1 MLTILQSFQENH
13 HRIVQRQLNV
23 KQRIPSERYISPGQR
38 QKINDDRIII
48 NLLENTLTINLL
60 NNKPNQ
66 PPNFRTKNLVELNDD
81 VSVWWRLER
90 IATIVNLNLKLRCPR
105 LCANNYAYIVVKR
118 TITVR
123 NTEPAGA
130 AGIPNNKNRK
140 LLLKKC
146 SSFFDFIS

>member
-23 KQRIPSERYISPGQR
+23 KQRLPSERYISPGQR

-66 PPNFRTKNLVELNDD
+66 PSNFRTKNLVELNDD
-81 VSVWWRLER
+81 VSV
-90 IATIVNLNLKLRCPR
+90 
-105 LCANNYAYIVVKR
+105 
-118 TITVR
+118 
-123 NTEPAGA
+123 
-130 AGIPNNKNRK
+130 
-140 LLLKKC
+140 
-146 SSFFDFIS
+146 

>member
-38 QKINDDRIII
+38 QKINDDRIMI

-66 PPNFRTKNLVELNDD
+66 PSNFRTKNLVELNDD
-81 VSVWWRLER
+81 VSV
-90 IATIVNLNLKLRCPR
+90 
-105 LCANNYAYIVVKR
+105 
-118 TITVR
+118 
-123 NTEPAGA
+123 
-130 AGIPNNKNRK
+130 
-140 LLLKKC
+140 
-146 SSFFDFIS
+146 

>member
-66 PPNFRTKNLVELNDD
+66 PSNFRTKNLVELNDD
-81 VSVWWRLER
+81 VSV
-90 IATIVNLNLKLRCPR
+90 
-105 LCANNYAYIVVKR
+105 
-118 TITVR
+118 
-123 NTEPAGA
+123 
-130 AGIPNNKNRK
+130 
-140 LLLKKC
+140 
-146 SSFFDFIS
+146 

>member
-38 QKINDDRIII
+38 QKTNDDRIII

-66 PPNFRTKNLVELNDD
+66 PSNFRTKNLVELNDD
-81 VSVWWRLER
+81 VSV
-90 IATIVNLNLKLRCPR
+90 
-105 LCANNYAYIVVKR
+105 
-118 TITVR
+118 
-123 NTEPAGA
+123 
-130 AGIPNNKNRK
+130 
-140 LLLKKC
+140 
-146 SSFFDFIS
+146 

>member
-1 MLTILQSFQENH
+1 MLTILHSFQENH

-66 PPNFRTKNLVELNDD
+66 PSNFRTKNLVELNDD
-81 VSVWWRLER
+81 VSV
-90 IATIVNLNLKLRCPR
+90 
-105 LCANNYAYIVVKR
+105 
-118 TITVR
+118 
-123 NTEPAGA
+123 
-130 AGIPNNKNRK
+130 
-140 LLLKKC
+140 
-146 SSFFDFIS
+146 

>member
-38 QKINDDRIII
+38 QKINDNRIII

-66 PPNFRTKNLVELNDD
+66 PSNFRTKNLVELNDD
-81 VSVWWRLER
+81 VSV
-90 IATIVNLNLKLRCPR
+90 
-105 LCANNYAYIVVKR
+105 
-118 TITVR
+118 
-123 NTEPAGA
+123 
-130 AGIPNNKNRK
+130 
-140 LLLKKC
+140 
-146 SSFFDFIS
+146 

>member
-81 VSVWWRLER
+81 VSV
-90 IATIVNLNLKLRCPR
+90 
-105 LCANNYAYIVVKR
+105 
-118 TITVR
+118 
-123 NTEPAGA
+123 
-130 AGIPNNKNRK
+130 
-140 LLLKKC
+140 
-146 SSFFDFIS
+146 